1 MLDIITGN
9 YMNYMADIQISNLN
23 IQCEISNIST
33 QTKYNNVNIKHT
45 WTTQLMHTKT
55 NDSVRFEGV
64 VTYVT

>member
-9 YMNYMADIQISNLN
+9 YMNYMADIQVSNLN

-45 WTTQLMHTKT
+45 WTTQLMYTTT